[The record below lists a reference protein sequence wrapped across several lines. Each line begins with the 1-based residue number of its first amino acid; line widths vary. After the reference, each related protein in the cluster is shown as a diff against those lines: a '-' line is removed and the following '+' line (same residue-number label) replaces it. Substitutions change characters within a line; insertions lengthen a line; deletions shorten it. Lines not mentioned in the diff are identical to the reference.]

1 VKKESL
7 LEQLN
12 YYKTLQG
19 VADFNGVER
28 QNIHYYVKKYGIKC
42 ERKKVVYFVERLYK
56 HKMRKVKTERV
67 WK

>member
-1 VKKESL
+1 VEKERL

-12 YYKTLQG
+12 KYKTLQG

-28 QNIHYYVKKYGIKC
+28 QNIHYYVKKYGLKC
-42 ERKKVVYFVERLYK
+42 ELNKVVYFVDKLYK
-56 HKMRKVKTERV
+56 HKIRKVKTERI